1 MRDCFAPNFSSFG
14 RVKVEDSE
22 HIWHFVKAFGRS
34 FSLTLLEVGAE
45 DACAMA
51 SHQTFRRSEES
62 KLKTVSTCGTL

>member
-1 MRDCFAPNFSSFG
+1 MALCEG
-14 RVKVEDSE
+14 L
-22 HIWHFVKAFGRS
+22 GRS

-45 DACAMA
+45 DELAMA

>member
-1 MRDCFAPNFSSFG
+1 MALCDG
-14 RVKVEDSE
+14 L
-22 HIWHFVKAFGRS
+22 GRS

-45 DACAMA
+45 DECAIA